1 MSNFLTPA
9 CYQNIVSEIDN
20 IKNEQMPAIAEE
32 ISIARSHGDLRENA
46 QYASAKEK
54 QRMIESRLNELETV
68 VATHMVVD
76 ITNKE
81 FTKVSFGCNVEI
93 EFDDNKTKKAFQI
106 LSDYDSDVSKGIV
119 SINAPIAKAILGLSK
134 GDDAVVILNGIARDV
149 IITNIF

>member
-1 MSNFLTPA
+1 MNNFLTPL
-9 CYQNIVSEIDN
+9 CYKSIVSEIDN
-20 IKNEQMPAIAEE
+20 IKNSQIPAIAEE

-68 VATHMVVD
+68 IATHTVVE
-76 ITNKE
+76 ISNKS
-81 FTKVSFGCNVEI
+81 FTTVAFGCNVEI
-93 EFDDNKTKKAFQI
+93 EFEDNTKKSFQI

-119 SINAPIAKAILGLSK
+119 SINAPISKAILGLSK
-134 GDDAVVILNGIARDV
+134 GDNAIVTLNGTARDV

>member
-20 IKNEQMPAIAEE
+20 IKNQQMPAIAEE

-68 VATHMVVD
+68 VATHTVVD
-76 ITNKE
+76 IANKE
-81 FTKVSFGCNVEI
+81 FTKVLFGCNVEI
-93 EFDDNKTKKAFQI
+93 EFDDKTKKAFQI

-134 GDDAVVILNGIARDV
+134 GDDAVVILNGISRDV